1 MNEEKKELMKKV
13 ALGTAAVGLIG
24 VGYFIG
30 KEVGFNIA
38 KRNVGINL
46 SNWFSSFPDEEA
58 LKLVESF
65 DSYAKK
71 CTINAT
77 GTLLPK

>member
-30 KEVGFNIA
+30 KNVGFKISI
-38 KRNVGINL
+38 RNVGLNL
-46 SNWFSSFPDEEA
+46 TNWISSFPDEEA
-58 LKLVESF
+58 FRLAESF
-65 DSYAKK
+65 NSYTEE
-71 CTINAT
+71 CTIKAT
-77 GTLLPK
+77 GMLLPK